1 MLSKRPDGVA
11 DPSPDGS
18 SPSERPTWRRRD
30 VTRDAEVAEVGDDVA
45 SFNLCH
51 FQHLSCFKSNSG
63 SNIWI
68 LGSSVSSHLHFFA
81 RPKRMAY
88 SHLSVRRKK
97 RLQVAKFLSNSNGSK
112 GFYSAFELI
121 RFSFHFLSK
130 QHNIRGTAHTVAR
143 L

>member
-81 RPKRMAY
+81 RPKRIAY

-97 RLQVAKFLSNSNGSK
+97 RLQVARSLRMPLACAVCGVPYAFLHFPTNPRISK
-112 GFYSAFELI
+112 ACSQRA
-121 RFSFHFLSK
+121 
-130 QHNIRGTAHTVAR
+130 A
-143 L
+143 